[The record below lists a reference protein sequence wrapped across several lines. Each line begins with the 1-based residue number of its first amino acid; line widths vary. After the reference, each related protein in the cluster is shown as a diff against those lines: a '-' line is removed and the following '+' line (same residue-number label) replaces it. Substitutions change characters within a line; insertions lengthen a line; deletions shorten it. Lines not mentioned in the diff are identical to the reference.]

1 MSTAFYEDDMYHDAE
16 PTLGGGRT
24 RRGVVKRTAACPSHK
39 ILNPKSGVCV
49 LRSGK
54 VGQSLV
60 QKMEDKKTT
69 PRESRAQHK
78 KPQRSQRQRQWQQEV
93 REPEGAWRARQQEQ
107 QQESLR
113 RQVLQELVRRQVQQ
127 QRENAWKVQQE
138 LVRRQVQQQRENAW
152 KVQQLQAQGG
162 PARYATDIKTLK
174 QVDMFTVQ
182 YTLCNSTGCRNP
194 TFPEVEWIVKKV
206 AQRLQGN
213 GCTLQKATVS
223 AGNVVDY
230 VVNRG
235 GYQGDF
241 HFGNPDPSNEFLQ
254 YPSNAIDRRL
264 IKAKVL
270 QMRSSRLET
279 EKAEGLRLG
288 LGLGLMGLGLGLES
302 GAGMRGFVPDSAI
315 RQLRFL

>member
-1 MSTAFYEDDMYHDAE
+1 MSTAFYEDDMYLDAE

-24 RRGVVKRTAACPSHK
+24 RRGTVKHTAACPSHK

-60 QKMEDKKTT
+60 QKIKYKKTNPRE
-69 PRESRAQHK
+69 PRESRTQHK
-78 KPQRSQRQRQWQQEV
+78 KPQRSQQEQEDRQL
-93 REPEGAWRARQQEQ
+93 EGAWRARQQEQ
-107 QQESLR
+107 QQELLR
-113 RQVLQELVRRQVQQ
+113 RQVLQDMLRRQVQQ

-138 LVRRQVQQQRENAW
+138 LLRRQVQQQQRENAW
-152 KVQQLQAQGG
+152 KVQQEGG
-162 PARYATDIKTLK
+162 PGRYATDIKTLK

-223 AGNVVDY
+223 SGNVVDY
-230 VVNRG
+230 IVNRG

-254 YPSNAIDRRL
+254 YPSNAVERRL

-270 QMRSSRLET
+270 QMKSSRLET
-279 EKAEGLRLG
+279 EKAE
-288 LGLGLMGLGLGLES
+288 
-302 GAGMRGFVPDSAI
+302 
-315 RQLRFL
+315 